1 MRVADNNDGRYI
13 DQLQNVVRGY
23 NETRHTTT
31 GFAPNTVDPLN
42 VDDIQRGLYRRTEKR
57 RIQQFGT
64 QTWDSAATRRQ
75 TAKLTVGD
83 WVHALDRKQTSAAFR
98 RGYDPSFPKEL
109 YQISNV
115 LEQDKQ
121 YVYKLTD
128 LSGRQL
134 PSGYYYP
141 ELSKTIFPHKFSIS
155 PGPQRQFTDALDA
168 TRTKYKQIKIDE
180 YCDKIWIPDR
190 VLQERSAEDKRTHK
204 ISSAV
209 FMHWLKN

>member
-1 MRVADNNDGRYI
+1 M
-13 DQLQNVVRGY
+13 
-23 NETRHTTT
+23 
-31 GFAPNTVDPLN
+31 
-42 VDDIQRGLYRRTEKR
+42 
-57 RIQQFGT
+57 
-64 QTWDSAATRRQ
+64 
-75 TAKLTVGD
+75 
-83 WVHALDRKQTSAAFR
+83 HALERKKTSAAFWL
-98 RGYDPSFPKEL
+98 GYDPSFPVEL
-109 YQISNV
+109 YQISDV

-128 LSGRQL
+128 LSGKQL

-168 TRTKYKQIKIDE
+168 TRTKYKQIKIEE
-180 YCDKIWIPDR
+180 YRYKIWLPNR
-190 VLQERSAEDKRTHK
+190 LLQEQSAEDKRTHK